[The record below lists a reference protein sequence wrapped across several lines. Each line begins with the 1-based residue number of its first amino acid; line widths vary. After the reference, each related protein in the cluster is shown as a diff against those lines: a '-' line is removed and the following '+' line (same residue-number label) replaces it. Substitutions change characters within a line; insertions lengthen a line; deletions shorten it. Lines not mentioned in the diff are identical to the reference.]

1 MRALTRGRPERVG
14 PSFQNEKGE
23 RMKGLYAFIEKL
35 DQPQLELL
43 FELLQVLRDGD
54 LNVAD
59 FAWVVH
65 QELMTRIKKP

>member
-1 MRALTRGRPERVG
+1 
-14 PSFQNEKGE
+14 
-23 RMKGLYAFIEKL
+23 MKGLYAFIEKL